1 MYVKFWN
8 YVCFSGILNI
18 SVFTLVHEYEYH
30 LNKVCQWLATGRWF
44 YSGYP
49 SFLHQYSWPP
59 WYSWNIVEC
68 GVKHHNANTMTC
80 FQENLLTLKS
90 MHIPFLVY
98 IKKLQN
104 LSADIEY
111 AHSSIFYDRPVHL
124 NLTSNIRIQQTSPHI
139 KKQQI
144 SPHIKIQT
152 SPHIKI
158 QQTSPHIKIHLTL
171 ILRYNKPLLTPRYTS
186 PLH

>member
-1 MYVKFWN
+1 
-8 YVCFSGILNI
+8 
-18 SVFTLVHEYEYH
+18 
-30 LNKVCQWLATGRWF
+30 
-44 YSGYP
+44 
-49 SFLHQYSWPP
+49 
-59 WYSWNIVEC
+59 
-68 GVKHHNANTMTC
+68 MTC

-111 AHSSIFYDRPVHL
+111 VHSFILYDRPVHL
-124 NLTSNIRIQQTSPHI
+124 NLTSDIR
-139 KKQQI
+139 
-144 SPHIKIQT
+144 
-152 SPHIKI
+152 I

-171 ILRYNKPLLTPRYTS
+171 TLGYNKPLLTLTLRYNKPLLTSRYNKPLLTTRYNKPLLTSRYNKPLLTSRYNKPLLTSRYSS

>member
-1 MYVKFWN
+1 
-8 YVCFSGILNI
+8 
-18 SVFTLVHEYEYH
+18 
-30 LNKVCQWLATGRWF
+30 
-44 YSGYP
+44 
-49 SFLHQYSWPP
+49 
-59 WYSWNIVEC
+59 
-68 GVKHHNANTMTC
+68 MTC

-111 AHSSIFYDRPVHL
+111 AHSFILYDRPVHL
-124 NLTSNIRIQQTSPHI
+124 NLTSDIRIQ
-139 KKQQI
+139 
-144 SPHIKIQT
+144 QT

-171 ILRYNKPLLTPRYTS
+171 TLGYNKPLLTLTLGYNKPLLTSRYNKPLLTTRYNKPLLTSRYNKPLLTSRYTS